1 MSVCVWRRVWHIPRE
16 AETLTF
22 SWDLVEAAVCGDLA
36 PSTLRIERIV
46 AAVALRSGTNGKSGF
61 LLVLTTM

>member
-16 AETLTF
+16 AESLTF
-22 SWDLVEAAVCGDLA
+22 SWDLVEAAVCGA
-36 PSTLRIERIV
+36 VCTLRIERIV